1 MEKYY
6 ALQIDYESIKCNC
19 NYLSFYVNPSEKKI
33 YFPICFRFQN
43 HLIIYLHLSIDVST
57 NVNHIMKQFE
67 FILFKN
73 YSNYFNIQIDIP
85 NSHHIRASK
94 NRRKS
99 IRSSPIEIKQRH
111 SISIPFITQCRSFP
125 RGFPFNTRKLSCAD
139 VDRAVTSS
147 VEAYFNALC

>member
-6 ALQIDYESIKCNC
+6 TLEIDYESIKCNS
-19 NYLSFYVNPSEKKI
+19 NYLSFYANPSEKKI

-57 NVNHIMKQFE
+57 NVNYIMNLNLSFSKI
-67 FILFKN
+67 ILILLTSKSIF
-73 YSNYFNIQIDIP
+73 QIHP
-85 NSHHIRASK
+85 RHIRVSK

-111 SISIPFITQCRSFP
+111 SISIPFVTQCRSFP